1 VHKTFSP
8 LFRPTSTE
16 EMKEAARVNLSN
28 RLGWLATQLEG
39 RDYLMGA
46 QFTVADGYLFTV
58 LSWAN
63 FVQFDLGRW
72 PVFADYLQRVGAR
85 PAVQQAL
92 RNEGLLK

>member
-1 VHKTFSP
+1 
-8 LFRPTSTE
+8 
-16 EMKEAARVNLSN
+16 MKEAARTNLSN
-28 RLGWLATQLEG
+28 RLGWLASQLEG

-63 FVQFDLGRW
+63 FVQFDLGHGRCS
-72 PVFADYLQRVGAR
+72 PPTLQRVGER

-92 RNEGLLK
+92 RDEGLLK